1 MKTTVPDKIKAHIIM
16 TDTGEKTFFMRWLPV
31 LTLTLCTFVFNT
43 SEFIPIGLLTDIG
56 RDFGRTEAEMG
67 WLVTTYAWVVALMS
81 LPLMLLASKM
91 ECRRLMMSVL
101 APSHPTTGF
110 SSRRALASPAR
121 TRFSGPS

>member
-56 RDFGRTEAEMG
+56 RDYDAPRPR
-67 WLVTTYAWVVALMS
+67 WVH
-81 LPLMLLASKM
+81 
-91 ECRRLMMSVL
+91 RR
-101 APSHPTTGF
+101 PTPG
-110 SSRRALASPAR
+110 SSRSCRCR
-121 TRFSGPS
+121 

>member
-16 TDTGEKTFFMRWLPV
+16 TDTGEKIFFMRWLPV

-81 LPLMLLASKM
+81 LPLMLLAS
-91 ECRRLMMSVL
+91 
-101 APSHPTTGF
+101 
-110 SSRRALASPAR
+110 
-121 TRFSGPS
+121 